1 AEPADAP
8 LAGRDVRHDRGTP
21 SDAVSVPI
29 ERILERQDRVV
40 RDRFHETRAEHGD
53 WRAVGDDGRLLRDHG
68 LAAML
73 RGREEMHQRVA
84 SRAEPLEL
92 ARVVAIRG
100 ASFDDDAYAA
110 DRGHAVTRGA
120 ARRVECRPKTL
131 LGRLDFGEI
140 LQPEPELG
148 ELG

>member
-1 AEPADAP
+1 
-8 LAGRDVRHDRGTP
+8 
-21 SDAVSVPI
+21 
-29 ERILERQDRVV
+29 
-40 RDRFHETRAEHGD
+40 
-53 WRAVGDDGRLLRDHG
+53 GDDGRLLRNHG

-92 ARVVAIRG
+92 ARIVAIRG

-131 LGRLDFGEI
+131 LGRLYFGEI

-148 ELG
+148 ELGRRDAWQRVAGFDDEALGRDADHRRRGGGGKPYGDR